1 MNERHIQIEQALMGV
16 LDPSTGKNLVEAGR
30 VKRIDATES
39 HWAIDLEITN
49 PALHVKKKIEADI
62 SKALS
67 PFRPDS
73 VQLQVHFLVNSQAR
87 AQERKVLPGV
97 KRVIAIASGK
107 GGVGKSTV
115 AVNLAAALSRLGSR
129 VGILDADIYGPSVPL
144 MLDTKYVRPGLV
156 QDEQGRSLIE
166 PVENYGIKML
176 SIGFFAGDDQ
186 AVAWR
191 GPMASKALTQMITE
205 AAWGDL
211 DFLILDLPPGTGD
224 IHLSLVQLLP
234 LSGVIV
240 VSTPQEVAL
249 ADARKGVAMFQ
260 MPNIQVPV
268 LGLVENMAWF
278 TPLELPENKYFI
290 FGEGG
295 AAKLAAE
302 LNIPLLAQIPLVQG
316 IRESGDRGLPA
327 ALDDSNPAAVY
338 FSDLAVS
345 VMELA
350 HRLTAR

>member
-1 MNERHIQIEQALMGV
+1 M
-16 LDPSTGKNLVEAGR
+16 
-30 VKRIDATES
+30 
-39 HWAIDLEITN
+39 
-49 PALHVKKKIEADI
+49 
-62 SKALS
+62 
-67 PFRPDS
+67 
-73 VQLQVHFLVNSQAR
+73 
-87 AQERKVLPGV
+87 
-97 KRVIAIASGK
+97 
-107 GGVGKSTV
+107 
-115 AVNLAAALSRLGSR
+115 
-129 VGILDADIYGPSVPL
+129 
-144 MLDTKYVRPGLV
+144 
-156 QDEQGRSLIE
+156 IE

-205 AAWGDL
+205 AAWGEL

-345 VMELA
+345 VMEIA
-350 HRLTAR
+350 HRLAAR

>member
-16 LDPSTGKNLVEAGR
+16 LDPATGKNLVEAGR

-97 KRVIAIASGK
+97 KRVVAVASGK

-115 AVNLAAALSRLGSR
+115 AVNLAAALSRHGSR

-205 AAWGDL
+205 AAWGEL

-327 ALDDSNPAAVY
+327 ALDDSNPAAIY

-345 VMELA
+345 VMEIA
-350 HRLTAR
+350 HRLAAR

>member
-1 MNERHIQIEQALMGV
+1 MSALKQDIEKALMGV
-16 LDPSTGKNLVEAGR
+16 LDPATGKNLVEAGR
-30 VKRIDATES
+30 VKRIDATDS
-39 HWAIDLEITN
+39 HWAIDVEITN
-49 PALHVKKKIEADI
+49 PALHVKKKIEGDI
-62 SKALS
+62 AKALS
-67 PFRPDS
+67 GIKPEEA
-73 VQLQVHFLVNSQAR
+73 VLQVHFMVNAQAR
-87 AQERKVLPGV
+87 AEERKVLPGV
-97 KRVIAIASGK
+97 KRIIAVASGK

-166 PVENYGIKML
+166 PIENYGIKML

-205 AAWGDL
+205 AAWGEL

-278 TPLELPENKYFI
+278 SPLELPENKYFI

-295 AAKLAAE
+295 AARLAQE
-302 LNIPLLAQIPLVQG
+302 LKVPLLAQIPLVQG

-327 ALDDSNPAAVY
+327 ALDDSNPASFY
-338 FSDLAVS
+338 FRDLAVS
-345 VMELA
+345 VMELS
-350 HRLTAR
+350 HRLPNR

>member
-16 LDPSTGKNLVEAGR
+16 LDPATGKNLVEAGR

-97 KRVIAIASGK
+97 KRIIAEASGK

-144 MLDTKYVRPGLV
+144 MLDTKYVRPNLV

-205 AAWGDL
+205 AAWGEL

-345 VMELA
+345 VMEIA
-350 HRLTAR
+350 HRLAAR

>member
-16 LDPSTGKNLVEAGR
+16 LDPATGKNLVEAGR

-97 KRVIAIASGK
+97 KRIIAVASGK

-144 MLDTKYVRPGLV
+144 MLDTKYVRPNLV

-205 AAWGDL
+205 AAWGEL

-260 MPNIQVPV
+260 MPNIQVTV

-345 VMELA
+345 VMEIA
-350 HRLTAR
+350 HRLAAR

>member
-1 MNERHIQIEQALMGV
+1 MNERHIQIEQALLGV
-16 LDPSTGKNLVEAGR
+16 LDPATGKNLVEAGR
-30 VKRIDATES
+30 VKRIDATEN

-87 AQERKVLPGV
+87 AEERKVLPGV
-97 KRVIAIASGK
+97 RRVVAVASGK

-115 AVNLAAALSRLGSR
+115 AVNLKAALSRLGSR

-205 AAWGDL
+205 AAWGEL

-278 TPLELPENKYFI
+278 TPLELPDNKYYI

-345 VMELA
+345 VMEIA
-350 HRLTAR
+350 HRLAAR

>member
-97 KRVIAIASGK
+97 KRVIAVASGK

-144 MLDTKYVRPGLV
+144 MLDTKYVRPNLV

-205 AAWGDL
+205 AAWGEL

-345 VMELA
+345 VMEIA
-350 HRLTAR
+350 HRLAAR